1 MPSQRVLTALEDWR
15 SEFEDDRIIKAR
27 DRVTGHTDTR
37 YVKRSFRKI
46 ADQLG
51 LEAISFGSCRMV
63 FALSPHRVLK
73 VGYSRFGMR
82 SNLLEAE
89 ASRDLPRRLRATVY
103 DVASDGL
110 WLVQER
116 ASKQRINM
124 RYSEA
129 RQLRLALERAFDDYV
144 NDFHS
149 GNIGRRR
156 DGSLIL
162 LDLEFLNRR
171 VRPYDS
177 AELRR
182 YLNYA

>member
-1 MPSQRVLTALEDWR
+1 MLPDHILTVLEDWR
-15 SEFEDDRIIKAR
+15 SEFESDSIIQQR
-27 DRVTGHTDTR
+27 DGTRGHTNNKH
-37 YVKRSFRKI
+37 VEWIFHEI
-46 ADQLG
+46 AGQLG

-63 FALSPHRVLK
+63 FALSPRRVLK

-82 SNLLEAE
+82 SNQLEAE
-89 ASRDLPRRLRATVY
+89 AAHDLPRRLRATVY

-116 ASKQRINM
+116 ASEQHIDM
-124 RYSEA
+124 RRSEA
-129 RQLRLALERAFDDYV
+129 RQLRLALERAFGDYI

-149 GNIGRRR
+149 GNVGRRR

>member
-1 MPSQRVLTALEDWR
+1 MPSQRVLTVLEDWR
-15 SEFEDDRIIKAR
+15 SEFEGDRIIKAR
-27 DRVTGHTDTR
+27 DRVRGRTNNKHVDWT
-37 YVKRSFRKI
+37 FHEI
-46 ADQLG
+46 ADQLE

-82 SNLLEAE
+82 SNRLEAE
-89 ASRDLPRRLRATVY
+89 AARELPRRLRATVY
-103 DVASDGL
+103 DAASDGL

-116 ASKQRINM
+116 ASTQDIDM
-124 RYSEA
+124 RRSEA
-129 RQLRLALERAFDDYV
+129 RQLRLALERAFGDHI

-149 GNIGRRR
+149 GNVGRRR

-177 AELRR
+177 AEMRR